1 MSDNNAH
8 LIAAAIH
15 VTTRENAV
23 QKRVITFL
31 NVFSILTVN
40 YKGLRSA
47 LRAGTLRGSALGWS
61 SLLLAR
67 SAGSLSDGGVAH
79 HNKEL
84 NSQTSNRRSLT
95 NPQVLVIFSTPYMY
109 LKD

>member
-1 MSDNNAH
+1 M
-8 LIAAAIH
+8 IAVEVH

-40 YKGLRSA
+40 YEDLRSA
-47 LRAGTLRGSALGWS
+47 LRAGTLRASALGWS

-95 NPQVLVIFSTPYMY
+95 NPHLLYIFHFVTPFACI
-109 LKD
+109 